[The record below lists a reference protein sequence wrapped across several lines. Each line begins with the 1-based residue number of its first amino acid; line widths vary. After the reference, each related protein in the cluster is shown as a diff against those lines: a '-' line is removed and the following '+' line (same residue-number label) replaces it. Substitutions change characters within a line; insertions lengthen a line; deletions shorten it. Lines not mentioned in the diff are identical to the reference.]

1 MGLEPASSIHT
12 PSPDYRSV
20 VLVFHDYVGD
30 WNILERRLPTYFA
43 ARGCRIIGMLDTKEQ
58 FQTFRGTVLA
68 SSRTLIYYA
77 WSTRET
83 ASF

>member
-1 MGLEPASSIHT
+1 MGLEPASSIHI
-12 PSPDYRSV
+12 PSPDYRNV

-30 WNILERRLPTYFA
+30 WNILERRLPTYLA
-43 ARGCRIIGMLDTKEQ
+43 AHGCRIIGMLDTKEQ

-68 SSRTLIYYA
+68 SSRILSHYA
-77 WSTRET
+77 CSTREI